1 MHPVRLSK
9 DLAMRQKFPGLRTS
23 LLLAGVL
30 LTAMTPIAAQDA
42 AAPAADS
49 GPLMVPAQRIS
60 VEAQAVV
67 DRMTAAIRNLK
78 AFSIE
83 SEAVKDEVL
92 PFGYVLQ
99 NHQHTTLTL
108 QSPNKLRAE
117 VSGDIKNRSFVYDG
131 AHFFI
136 YSPDQNVH
144 TQIKAPDT
152 TLKLVD
158 SLLDAG
164 IELPLIDVLYQSYT
178 GNLLADVQTG
188 IYVGESTVGGV
199 DCELVA
205 FRQALIDWQL
215 WVQKSDSL
223 PRKFTITTRFE
234 FGQPQ
239 VEQVLTWNLKPDI
252 KSDTFTFKAPE
263 GSQAIPLANA
273 EAISGGTP

>member
-1 MHPVRLSK
+1 
-9 DLAMRQKFPGLRTS
+9 MRQKFPGLPTS

-30 LTAMTPIAAQDA
+30 VSAMAPLAAQDA
-42 AAPAADS
+42 ADPAAES

-67 DRMTAAIRNLK
+67 DRMTAAVRNLK

-83 SEAVKDEVL
+83 SEVVKDEVL

-117 VSGDIKNRSFVYDG
+117 VSGDIKNRTYVYDG
-131 AHFFI
+131 SNFFI
-136 YSPDQNVH
+136 YSPDHNVH
-144 TQIKAPDT
+144 TQMPAPDS

-199 DCELVA
+199 DCDVLA

-223 PRKFTITTRFE
+223 PRKFAITTRFE

-252 KSDTFTFKAPE
+252 TSDTFIFKAPE
-263 GSQAIPLANA
+263 GSQAIPLASA
-273 EAISGGTP
+273 AAIPGDTP

>member
-1 MHPVRLSK
+1 
-9 DLAMRQKFPGLRTS
+9 MRQRYPGFRNS
-23 LLLAGVL
+23 LFLAGAL
-30 LTAMTPIAAQDA
+30 LGAGAPLAAQDA
-42 AAPAADS
+42 AALAADD

-83 SEAVKDEVL
+83 SEATSDEVL

-99 NHQHTTLTL
+99 NHQHATLTV

-117 VSGDIKNRSFVYDG
+117 VGGDIKNRTYVYDG
-131 AHFFI
+131 AHLFI
-136 YSPDQNVH
+136 YSPDENVH
-144 TQIKAPDT
+144 SQTKAPDT

-158 SLLDAG
+158 NLLNAD
-164 IELPLIDVLYQSYT
+164 IELPLIDVLYQSYSGT
-178 GNLLADVQTG
+178 LMADVQTG
-188 IYVGESTVGGV
+188 IYVGDSTVGGV
-199 DCELVA
+199 ECQLLA

-215 WVQKSDSL
+215 CVQKSDGL
-223 PRKFTITTRFE
+223 PRKFAITTRYE

-252 KSDTFTFKAPE
+252 KSDTFTFTAPE
-263 GSQAIPLANA
+263 GSQTIPLANA
-273 EAISGGTP
+273 EAISGGTQ